1 MTASLEQEVRAIA
14 EAAKAAAM
22 PLAQTS
28 ADVRN
33 NALAAMAAALRAI
46 RVDAG
51 LPLMRRTWTPPARPA
66 RRKVCLTA

>member
-14 EAAKAAAM
+14 EAAKAAAA

-33 NALAAMAAALRAI
+33 NALAAMAAALHAN
-46 RVDAG
+46 RVDVLAANAQD
-51 LPLMRRTWTPPARPA
+51 MDAARAAPA
-66 RRKVCLTA
+66 RRQCRVGS